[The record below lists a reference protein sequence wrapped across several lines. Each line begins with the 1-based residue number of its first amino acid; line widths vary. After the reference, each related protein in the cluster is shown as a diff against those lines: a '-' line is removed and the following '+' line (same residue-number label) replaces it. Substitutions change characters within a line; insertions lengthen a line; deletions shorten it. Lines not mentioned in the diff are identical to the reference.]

1 MWNIALSSFILFLIV
16 EGSED
21 FCAESDS
28 NSALS
33 SPLKSVTP
41 VDLGC
46 SRFFDT
52 ILSNDPEVRCLQ
64 ELGSGTEGTTHSQIS
79 SSISSP
85 SNHDSSKF
93 VAYDDFHYRP
103 HGSSLKSHTT
113 PAAPRKRV
121 SFGWVQFSDDRVMP
135 SEDMLDTPE
144 NREHIRVL
152 MLADARH
159 GNLEYFR
166 YLVGVLQRLDARCP
180 TTVAMNSRE
189 MISFELSCY
198 NPNSMI
204 FAALYS
210 DNVDLFTEVM
220 AFKGLSLA
228 HFNPL
233 EEKSSPGGKD
243 DLSPHP
249 PKRTHFLDIYDDDD
263 DDDDETLC
271 SIEETVFG
279 QAIIRNSIEI
289 VRFLIEKG
297 LRDNYP
303 AGSETALHLAI
314 RYGHEIISRILL
326 EQAGSQLEKINGALL
341 TPLMTAIT
349 YGHPRIVQFLIDA
362 GACFTAFDHN
372 HRNILHHAAIR
383 GDLEILKVLDR
394 ETKSLSSGDL
404 NFLKTSLDL
413 KRNSPLQLAS
423 NEAVFAFLTD
433 RFGVKP

>member
-1 MWNIALSSFILFLIV
+1 M
-16 EGSED
+16 
-21 FCAESDS
+21 
-28 NSALS
+28 
-33 SPLKSVTP
+33 
-41 VDLGC
+41 
-46 SRFFDT
+46 
-52 ILSNDPEVRCLQ
+52 
-64 ELGSGTEGTTHSQIS
+64 
-79 SSISSP
+79 SI
-85 SNHDSSKF
+85 
-93 VAYDDFHYRP
+93 
-103 HGSSLKSHTT
+103 
-113 PAAPRKRV
+113 
-121 SFGWVQFSDDRVMP
+121 
-135 SEDMLDTPE
+135 
-144 NREHIRVL
+144 
-152 MLADARH
+152 
-159 GNLEYFR
+159 
-166 YLVGVLQRLDARCP
+166 
-180 TTVAMNSRE
+180 
-189 MISFELSCY
+189 
-198 NPNSMI
+198 
-204 FAALYS
+204 YS
-210 DNVDLFTEVM
+210 
-220 AFKGLSLA
+220 
-228 HFNPL
+228 
-233 EEKSSPGGKD
+233 
-243 DLSPHP
+243 